1 MSALGRF
8 CCRSLLQ
15 VFLVSDSVAVMRF
28 ATGAGHDGAAQSRAG
43 TVGVPA
49 IFQSFVDFAEAA
61 RHAPGRIK
69 GRSGAARRFRR
80 IREAIGRSIGHREAG
95 HIGACRE
102 VARIAACREVSRIA
116 VWEAVVRIA
125 GCLGLIRSRDHQR
138 TARRRQ
144 PPDPHNHAHKMRRE
158 SQLFRQMRK

>member
-1 MSALGRF
+1 VIPLADNKKPQPELGLVGGCNEANMLAEDGETTRDVSKV
-8 CCRSLLQ
+8 SL
-15 VFLVSDSVAVMRF
+15 FLWLKY
-28 ATGAGHDGAAQSRAG
+28 
-43 TVGVPA
+43 
-49 IFQSFVDFAEAA
+49 AEPVQT
-61 RHAPGRIK
+61 PGRIK

-125 GCLGLIRSRDHQR
+125 GCLGLIRSRDH
-138 TARRRQ
+138 
-144 PPDPHNHAHKMRRE
+144 
-158 SQLFRQMRK
+158 